1 MRTGLLVRV
10 TTELVSRPYVD
21 MTVAV
26 MEAFGVTVERPD
38 ESTWVVEP
46 QTYRATTYAIDPNAS
61 AASYFFAAAAVVG
74 GRVTLAGL
82 GTPPPQGALDLSSE
96 ERRAGKACATTCTS
110 RCAPSQSK

>member
-26 MEAFGVTVERPD
+26 MEALGVTVERPD

-46 QTYRATTYAIDPNAS
+46 QTYRAITYAIEPDAS
-61 AASYFFAAAAVVG
+61 AASYFFADAAVVG
-74 GRVTLAGL
+74 GRVTVYGT
-82 GTPPPQGALDLSSE
+82 GTPPLQGDHAFVDLL
-96 ERRAGKACATTCTS
+96 GTLG
-110 RCAPSQSK
+110 PSPARGR

>member
-1 MRTGLLVRV
+1 MRTGLLVWV

-46 QTYRATTYAIDPNAS
+46 QTYRATTYAIEPDAS
-61 AASYFFAAAAVVG
+61 AA
-74 GRVTLAGL
+74 R
-82 GTPPPQGALDLSSE
+82 SE
-96 ERRAGKACATTCTS
+96 EHTS
-110 RCAPSQSK
+110 ELQSLMRSSYAVFCLQKKNNNISMNSLLTIHTSTPSHE